1 MNSCDKCGVD
11 LFEYFNHETFS
22 DVRLYTKSRKLF
34 TSSLVLSVHSPVLKK
49 IIVEENEKDIF
60 LDSFLDEE
68 AAMEMIISSFYR
80 RSNLVVTLDVMFT
93 VAKFG
98 VTYEVPWISHEAV
111 DFVKANISQDNCI
124 QISIEGYR
132 LKEYFKFP
140 PISEV
145 CDEFLRTT
153 KFLEEIVVNLENIT
167 DDETYFSI
175 PASFFQNL
183 LQNSLR
189 RDEKRLVDLIR
200 RWLSRDSN
208 LIQAMEILPLLQ
220 LSQLYLVNRNLHAE
234 FFEFLLSSDKLTS
247 QDKRTI
253 LELSARSVEAS
264 RNCIVTALGFSKEV
278 PKEMQ
283 GSQDVKEFLLS
294 PTWLNCSF
302 DDVMM
307 VRQFRGGNQFIHL
320 EMFLVWMR
328 THSVT
333 EHQIKA
339 ILNSIDLN
347 LVTQNYVDD
356 LITHLKMFAN
366 PTLPDNFHAQF
377 EAKVAAHDFS
387 QSRGSIREFAAQNLT
402 SSHMKNLK
410 LKKQGAMKGL

>member
-1 MNSCDKCGVD
+1 
-11 LFEYFNHETFS
+11 
-22 DVRLYTKSRKLF
+22 
-34 TSSLVLSVHSPVLKK
+34 
-49 IIVEENEKDIF
+49 
-60 LDSFLDEE
+60 
-68 AAMEMIISSFYR
+68 
-80 RSNLVVTLDVMFT
+80 
-93 VAKFG
+93 
-98 VTYEVPWISHEAV
+98 
-111 DFVKANISQDNCI
+111 
-124 QISIEGYR
+124 
-132 LKEYFKFP
+132 
-140 PISEV
+140 
-145 CDEFLRTT
+145 
-153 KFLEEIVVNLENIT
+153 
-167 DDETYFSI
+167 
-175 PASFFQNL
+175 
-183 LQNSLR
+183 
-189 RDEKRLVDLIR
+189 
-200 RWLSRDSN
+200 
-208 LIQAMEILPLLQ
+208 
-220 LSQLYLVNRNLHAE
+220 
-234 FFEFLLSSDKLTS
+234 
-247 QDKRTI
+247 
-253 LELSARSVEAS
+253 
-264 RNCIVTALGFSKEV
+264 
-278 PKEMQ
+278 MQ

-402 SSHMKNLK
+402 PSHMKNLK
-410 LKKQGAMKGL
+410 LKKHNLSKRPCNVSRCYERTLGSVDIKIKRDSFPFFKVGRLNIPPTMLEHSHNCDVYHVYFVVESQIVSCYCDPWDRLEDMLRPEQKGCVTVKVVCQGR